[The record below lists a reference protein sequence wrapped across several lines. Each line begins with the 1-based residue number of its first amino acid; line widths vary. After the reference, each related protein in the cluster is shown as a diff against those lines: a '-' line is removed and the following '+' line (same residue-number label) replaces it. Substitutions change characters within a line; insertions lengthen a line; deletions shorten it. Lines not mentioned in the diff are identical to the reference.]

1 MRVLVLSF
9 PDFVVDV
16 ERTWLQVPDR
26 TPIVV
31 GGRADGPG
39 VVVAACRLARAA
51 GVTLRMPLVEA
62 SRICPDACFVPGVL
76 DRYAEAAS
84 ALDEEVRRSCDA
96 VAWRAID
103 EAVVSEEDLRAG
115 LGPLARA
122 ADEIRTRVLATL
134 QMSVAGGVADSEV
147 TARLA
152 ARLAAPAGLLQV
164 LPGYDRRFLAPFD
177 VDMLR
182 DLPRAAIE
190 RLREAGIATLGELAA
205 LDPGRAETLIGAR
218 ALEYQLAAAGVDG
231 TGARATRLPR
241 SLTRAMRTP
250 GITSLD
256 DLRLAV
262 EAVAEQ
268 VADRLVQLGVCART
282 VTVRVVGPDE
292 RFRSR
297 SLTLPEAVA
306 GRPAVGPVARTLA
319 AQLWRY
325 GSVPSRVSVVASGL
339 TADGPQLTLFGGTGT
354 TGDDTG
360 HGHRTWRTRHS
371 FRALARRPSRA
382 S

>member
-16 ERTWLQVPDR
+16 ERAWLQVPDS

-51 GVTLRMPLVEA
+51 GVALRMPLVEA
-62 SRICPDACFVPGVL
+62 ARICPDACFVPGVL

-84 ALDEEVRRSCDA
+84 VLDEEVRRSCDA

-103 EAVVSEEDLRAG
+103 EAVVTQADLRAG
-115 LGPLARA
+115 AGALAKV

-134 QMSVAGGVADSEV
+134 QISVAGGVADSEV
-147 TARLA
+147 TARIA
-152 ARLAAPAGLLQV
+152 AQLAAPAGLLQV
-164 LPGYDRRFLAPFD
+164 LPGYDRRFLTPFAI
-177 VDMLR
+177 DMLR
-182 DLPRAAIE
+182 DLPRVTVG
-190 RLREAGIATLGELAA
+190 RLREAGVTTLGELAA
-205 LDPGRAETLIGAR
+205 LDPARAEALIGSR
-218 ALEYQLAAAGVDG
+218 AHEFQLAAAGVDG

-250 GITSLD
+250 AVTSLD
-256 DLRLAV
+256 DLRLCV

-268 VADRLVQLGVCART
+268 VADRLVQLGLCART
-282 VTVRVVGPDE
+282 VTVRVVAPDE

-297 SLTLPEAVA
+297 SLTLPEAIA

-319 AQLWRY
+319 AQLWKY
-325 GSVPSRVSVVASGL
+325 GSLPTRVSVVASGL
-339 TADGPQLTLFGGTGT
+339 TADGPQLTLFGGAGAMS
-354 TGDDTG
+354 DDTG
-360 HGHRTWRTRHS
+360 QGHRSWRTRHS